1 MSFNNQLEAHVMKA
15 VCLGTDMPFRASAS
29 QYLAFFTADP
39 TETGSLA
46 AEATYTGYA
55 RILVTKATDWTDG
68 GSTFSNAVQHE
79 LGLCTAGNSDLT
91 HFGLVDTAS
100 GAVGMMWSG
109 SLGATMEVSLG
120 IKPLFAIGALTLT
133 LD

>member
-15 VCLGTDMPFRASAS
+15 ICLGTDLPFRAAAT
-29 QYLAFFTADP
+29 QYLMFLTADP
-39 TETGSLA
+39 TETGSIA
-46 AEATYTGYA
+46 AEADYTGYA
-55 RILVTKATDWTDG
+55 RIPVTKATQWTDG
-68 GSTFSNAVQHE
+68 GSSFSNAVQHE
-79 LGLCTAGNSDLT
+79 LGLCTAGGDDLT
-91 HFGLVDTAS
+91 HFALVDTAS

-109 SLGATMEVSLG
+109 SLGALLQVTPG